1 MMIIPAKGAL
11 IDDLKWGGESV
22 LCGRGLEKAVN
33 YKDPNHTHSFRP
45 VLERA
50 VIIRRVTTG
59 PEDHIGFSSSAKET
73 PSQKH
78 ELMILTAVLDLDSG
92 RK

>member
-33 YKDPNHTHSFRP
+33 HIDPHHTHSFRP
-45 VLERA
+45 VLDRA
-50 VIIRRVTTG
+50 VKIRGVNTD
-59 PEDHIGFSSSAKET
+59 PEDHIGYSSSAKET

-78 ELMILTAVLDLDSG
+78 ELTILSAVLGLDSG